1 MLMPMQLQPKPR
13 KLQLYDGIK
22 VIAAHT
28 PTLICTQ
35 THKLRQSFANSP
47 SALQPTHQT
56 PKLPPVKFSA
66 LKVEACMDHKLVRH
80 VTGQHLKQ
88 FELDAHSLTPG
99 KQEQLGVSGMP
110 S

>member
-1 MLMPMQLQPKPR
+1 M
-13 KLQLYDGIK
+13 
-22 VIAAHT
+22 IAAHT
-28 PTLICTQ
+28 PTLTRTQ

-47 SALQPTHQT
+47 TALQPTPQT
-56 PKLPPVKFSA
+56 PKLPPVKFNT
-66 LKVEACMDHKLVRH
+66 LKVEACMDRKLVRH

-88 FELDAHSLTPG
+88 FELDTHSHTPR